1 VVTNPTLG
9 IFCDEA
15 SSVGTGALIKDVQP
29 GSAAERGGL
38 RVNDVLIEIAGIRIL
53 NQVDFAKAMM
63 LQEVGKAIEV
73 KVRRD
78 AVIVVLT
85 VVVGNGV
92 TKLVPSP

>member
-1 VVTNPTLG
+1 M
-9 IFCDEA
+9 
-15 SSVGTGALIKDVQP
+15 QP

-38 RVNDVLIEIAGIRIL
+38 RVNDVLIEIAGIPIH

-63 LQEVGKAIEV
+63 LQEVGKAIEI

-78 AVIVVLT
+78 AVIVPLT
-85 VVVGNGV
+85 VIVGNGV